1 MFIYWVI
8 FIFISYLALLNFNYN
23 SIYLNNNSIIW
34 NILLFFFTLFIG
46 LRFQVGGDWYN
57 YLNFVYFAENN
68 DFISSILITDP
79 AYGLINWI
87 SAKFGFGPYF
97 VNIICAFIFSCGLIT
112 FCKIQTKPFRAL
124 CIAFPYLLIVVAMG
138 YTRQAVA
145 ISLIMLCIVNFEFNF
160 IKKIFLF
167 LLAVLFHKTSLI
179 MAPLIFFSFNKS
191 FFYLIRIFIF
201 ILILYFLILSNNI
214 ESLISGYIV

>member
-112 FCKIQTKPFRAL
+112 FCKIQTKPFLAL